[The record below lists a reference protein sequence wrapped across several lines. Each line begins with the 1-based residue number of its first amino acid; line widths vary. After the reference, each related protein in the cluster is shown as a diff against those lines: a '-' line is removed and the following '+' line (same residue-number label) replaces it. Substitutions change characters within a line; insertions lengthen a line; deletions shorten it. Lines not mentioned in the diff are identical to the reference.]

1 MKSVYYLHKKNWGV
15 TQSNS
20 KSNTCIYGIPILN
33 ATFFKVICKSKM
45 HHKWKEKSHLP
56 KNITLHPDESINTC
70 KNLYAQN
77 ISGVP
82 F

>member
-1 MKSVYYLHKKNWGV
+1 MPL
-15 TQSNS
+15 
-20 KSNTCIYGIPILN
+20 
-33 ATFFKVICKSKM
+33 FKVICKSKM